1 MPGADFRGHTY
12 LARVEWSGST
22 GAGYRA
28 YPRAHTAWTPPA
40 TDGFDL
46 SADPHFRGD
55 PDLPNPEQL
64 LVLAASS
71 CQLLSFLAV
80 AARGGVDVVSYEDD
94 ATGEMPDDLVPQR
107 ITRIV
112 LRPRVR
118 VAPHGPAGP
127 DAGPVDTATVERML
141 HEAHEQCYVANSLT
155 TEVVVEPRIEV
166 APG

>member
-1 MPGADFRGHTY
+1 MPGDGFRGHTY

-40 TDGFDL
+40 TEGIDL

-55 PDLPNPEQL
+55 ADLPNPEQL

-80 AARGGVDVVSYEDD
+80 AARGGVDVVGYEDD
-94 ATGEMPDDLVPQR
+94 AMGEMPDDLLPQR

-112 LRPRVR
+112 LRPRVTVSR
-118 VAPHGPAGP
+118 GADRAV
-127 DAGPVDTATVERML
+127 VERML
-141 HEAHEQCYVANSLT
+141 HEAHEQCYIASSLT
-155 TEVVVEPRIEV
+155 TDVVVEPTIAV

>member
-40 TDGFDL
+40 TEGFDL

-55 PDLPNPEQL
+55 ADLPNPEQL

-94 ATGEMPDDLVPQR
+94 ATGEMPDDLAPQR

-118 VAPHGPAGP
+118 VASHAGSP
-127 DAGPVDTATVERML
+127 SSAVDLAAVERML
-141 HEAHEQCYVANSLT
+141 HEAHEQCYIANSLT
-155 TEVVVEPRIEV
+155 TEVVLEPSVEV

>member
-1 MPGADFRGHTY
+1 MPGDGFRGHTY
-12 LARVEWSGST
+12 FARVEWSGST
-22 GAGYRA
+22 GAGYRG

-40 TDGFDL
+40 TEGFDL

-55 PDLPNPEQL
+55 ADLPNPEQL

-80 AARGGVDVVSYEDD
+80 AARGGVDVVGYADD
-94 ATGEMPDDLVPQR
+94 ATGDMPDDVAPQR

-112 LRPRVR
+112 LRPRVTVR
-118 VAPHGPAGP
+118 AGS
-127 DAGPVDTATVERML
+127 DVSVVERMV
-141 HEAHEQCYVANSLT
+141 HEAHDQCYIANSLT
-155 TEVVVEPRIEV
+155 TDVVLEPTIEV

>member
-1 MPGADFRGHTY
+1 MPGAGFRGHTY

-40 TDGFDL
+40 SEGFDL
-46 SADPHFRGD
+46 SSDPHFRGD

-80 AARGGVDVVSYEDD
+80 AARGGVDVVGYEDD
-94 ATGEMPDDLVPQR
+94 ARGEMPDDLVPQR

-112 LRPRVR
+112 LRPVVV
-118 VAPHGPAGP
+118 VADGTE
-127 DAGPVDTATVERML
+127 VATVERML
-141 HEAHEQCYVANSLT
+141 HQAHDECYIANSLT
-155 TEVVVEPRIEV
+155 TQVLVEPTVRV
-166 APG
+166 RAAG

>member
-22 GAGYRA
+22 GVGYRA

-40 TDGFDL
+40 TEGFDL

-94 ATGEMPDDLVPQR
+94 ATGEMPDDLVPPR
-107 ITRIV
+107 ISRIV
-112 LRPRVR
+112 LSPRVR
-118 VAPHGPAGP
+118 VTPHAGGP
-127 DAGPVDTATVERML
+127 DAGPVDVATIERML
-141 HEAHEQCYVANSLT
+141 HEAHEQCYIANSLT
-155 TEVVVEPRIEV
+155 TEVVVRPSIEL
-166 APG
+166 ALG

>member
-22 GAGYRA
+22 GVGYRA

-40 TDGFDL
+40 TEGFDL

-80 AARGGVDVVSYEDD
+80 AARAGVDVVGYSDD
-94 ATGEMPDDLVPQR
+94 ATGQMPDDLVPQR

-112 LRPRVR
+112 LRPQVR
-118 VAPHGPAGP
+118 VAAGADP
-127 DAGPVDTATVERML
+127 LVVERLL
-141 HEAHEQCYVANSLT
+141 HEAHEQCYIANSLT
-155 TEVVVEPRIEV
+155 TEVVVEPSIEV
-166 APG
+166 AAG

>member
-22 GAGYRA
+22 GVGYRA

-40 TDGFDL
+40 TEGFDL

-94 ATGEMPDDLVPQR
+94 ATGEMPDHLVPPR

-112 LRPRVR
+112 LSPRVR
-118 VAPHGPAGP
+118 VTPHAGGP
-127 DAGPVDTATVERML
+127 DAGPVDVATVERML
-141 HEAHEQCYVANSLT
+141 HEAHEQCYIANSLT
-155 TEVVVEPRIEV
+155 TEVVVRPSIEL

>member
-1 MPGADFRGHTY
+1 MPGDGFRGHTY

-40 TDGFDL
+40 TEGFDL

-55 PDLPNPEQL
+55 ADLPNPEQL

-80 AARGGVDVVSYEDD
+80 AARGGVDVVGYEDD
-94 ATGEMPDDLVPQR
+94 AMGEMPDDLLPQR

-112 LRPRVR
+112 LRPRVTVSR
-118 VAPHGPAGP
+118 GADRAV
-127 DAGPVDTATVERML
+127 VERML
-141 HEAHEQCYVANSLT
+141 HEAHEQCYIASSLT
-155 TEVVVEPRIEV
+155 TDVVVEPTIAV

>member
-40 TDGFDL
+40 TEGFDL

-55 PDLPNPEQL
+55 ADLPNPEQL
-64 LVLAASS
+64 VVLAASS

-80 AARGGVDVVSYEDD
+80 AARGGVDVVGYEDD
-94 ATGEMPDDLVPQR
+94 ATGEMPDGVTPQR

-112 LRPRVR
+112 LRPRVQVR
-118 VAPHGPAGP
+118 QGT
-127 DAGPVDTATVERML
+127 DLATVEWML
-141 HEAHEQCYVANSLT
+141 QEAHEQCYVANSLT
-155 TEVVVEPRIEV
+155 TDVVVEPRV
-166 APG
+166 VVPH